1 MADPVA
7 KKMSEASAEKM
18 PQTKGKTN
26 PAHTPHKGDR
36 YRCERCGME
45 ITVTADCK
53 CNSPDHV
60 HLECCAHEMTLS

>member
-7 KKMSEASAEKM
+7 EKMSQASAEKM
-18 PQTKGKTN
+18 PQGKAKTN
-26 PAHTPHKGDR
+26 PQRTPHKGDT

-53 CNSPDHV
+53 CNDPEHV
-60 HLECCAHEMTLS
+60 HLECCAHEMTLA

>member
-7 KKMSEASAEKM
+7 EKMSQASAEKM
-18 PQTKGKTN
+18 PQGKGKTN
-26 PAHTPHKGDR
+26 SQHMPRKGDQ

-53 CNSPDHV
+53 CKSADHA
-60 HLECCAHEMTLS
+60 HLECCEHEMTLA